1 MVFFPDRRKRYEG
14 KASFDFQPGAPRGDN
29 PVKVSDAKTEI
40 ATRAPLG
47 AFRVST
53 TTDPVL
59 LQQQAE
65 DAALAARKAAEDQ
78 KGKWSS
84 QIGSVK
90 SGSSDDMSLD
100 ADGYNFSNSSL
111 ETSTLPAGPASGSN
125 GLTSTVSTN
134 GPASIDSVMGG

>member
-65 DAALAARKAAEDQ
+65 DIALAARKAAEDQ
-78 KGKWSS
+78 KLSS
-84 QIGSVK
+84 AS
-90 SGSSDDMSLD
+90 
-100 ADGYNFSNSSL
+100 AREEDGYNFSNSSL

-125 GLTSTVSTN
+125 VLTSTVSTN

>member
-65 DAALAARKAAEDQ
+65 DIALAARKAAEDQ
-78 KGKWSS
+78 KLSS
-84 QIGSVK
+84 AS
-90 SGSSDDMSLD
+90 
-100 ADGYNFSNSSL
+100 AREEDGYNFSNSSL

>member
-65 DAALAARKAAEDQ
+65 DIAIAARKAAEDQ
-78 KGKWSS
+78 KLSS
-84 QIGSVK
+84 AS
-90 SGSSDDMSLD
+90 
-100 ADGYNFSNSSL
+100 AREEDGYNFSNSFL